1 MIDTTQMLQIMERV
15 WQERTTGFTGLGV
28 VFYTPPIDLPS
39 TPLRGDVDAL
49 GALPVYGID
58 NIARHLS
65 AASDLRSPW
74 HDGFHFVDVAQ
85 LSLTHLAQYL
95 APTLASEVLPSGA
108 ERPSG
113 ARQMTALLTSNIP
126 SVAAVA
132 VISTAGDIRLY
143 ASGRL
148 ASKFTVLQ

>member
-1 MIDTTQMLQIMERV
+1 MIDTTQMLQIMEKV
-15 WQERTTGFTGLGV
+15 WQERTAGFTGLGV
-28 VFYTPPIDLPS
+28 VFYASPIDLPS

-49 GALPVYGID
+49 GVLPVYGMD
-58 NIARHLS
+58 NIVRRLS
-65 AASDLRSPW
+65 AASDLHSSW

-85 LSLTHLAQYL
+85 FGLTHLAQYL
-95 APTLASEVLPSGA
+95 APPLASQVLPDGI

-113 ARQMTALLTSNIP
+113 ARQMTALLTSCLA

-132 VISTAGDIRLY
+132 VMSTAGDIRLY

-148 ASKFTVLQ
+148 VSKLTALQ